1 MNISKLNSLVEL
13 YFKKVEEVEGKKP
26 FLKWLK
32 PDKPTYSW
40 EDVADRI
47 YKLTAKIRS
56 LINEGDRCLIL
67 SENRPY
73 WLIADI
79 SIMNAGG
86 ISVPIFTTY
95 SANDYEYILN
105 DCKPTLIF
113 VSNNDQFKKIKKFIN
128 KDVKKII
135 TFDKIDEESLF
146 IKDIFKENINEK
158 IKNNN

>member
-1 MNISKLNSLVEL
+1 MNISKLNSLIEL

-67 SENRPY
+67 SENRPA
-73 WLIADI
+73 WLMIDI
-79 SIMNAGG
+79 SIMNA
-86 ISVPIFTTY
+86 
-95 SANDYEYILN
+95 
-105 DCKPTLIF
+105 
-113 VSNNDQFKKIKKFIN
+113 
-128 KDVKKII
+128 
-135 TFDKIDEESLF
+135 
-146 IKDIFKENINEK
+146 
-158 IKNNN
+158 